1 MTALTA
7 ELLRLHDVPGERP
20 GANPADFWPRLTAAT
35 AHLDPPLGVIDR
47 AAFAFNAADLVR
59 RAVGVPIRVASKSI
73 RVRGL
78 LEAVLAHPGFAGV
91 LAYTLPEAL
100 WLASPRAASGAAGG
114 AAGSASPGAQGSAGG
129 SDIDDVVLGYPTT
142 DRAALARLAADEQ
155 LAARVTLMIDDVAH
169 LDLIDAVVAPS
180 ARPSIRIA
188 LELDASWRGPLG
200 HLGVRRSPLH
210 EPAQLAALARTVTER
225 PGFTLVGVMAYE
237 AQIAGLG
244 DAPPGRP
251 VRGAL
256 VRGIQRRSRAELAER
271 RGRAIAAVRAIADAA
286 GTPLQFVNG
295 GGTGSLESTAADP
308 SVTELA
314 AGSGLIG
321 PHLFDTYR
329 GFTPAPAAAFALP
342 VVRRPTDDIAT
353 LLGGGWIASG
363 PAGADRLPQVV
374 WPEGLRMLGT
384 EGAGEVQTPLRGP
397 AARTL
402 HVGDQVWL
410 RHTKAGEL
418 AEHLD
423 AYALVDGDRVS
434 GELPT
439 YRGEGKAFL

>member
-1 MTALTA
+1 MTA
-7 ELLRLHDVPGERP
+7 ELLRLSDVPRERP
-20 GANPADFWPRLTAAT
+20 GADPAAFWPRLTAAT

-47 AAFAFNAADLVR
+47 AALAYNAADLVR
-59 RAVGVPIRVASKSI
+59 RAGGVPIRVASKSI
-73 RVRGL
+73 RVRGV
-78 LEAVLAHPGFAGV
+78 LEAVLARPGFAGV

-100 WLASPRAASGAAGG
+100 WLADPSQPGG
-114 AAGSASPGAQGSAGG
+114 G
-129 SDIDDVVLGYPTT
+129 IDDVVLGYPTT

-169 LDLIDAVVAPS
+169 LDLVDAVTPPG

-210 EPAQLAALARTVTER
+210 EPAQLAALARAVTER

-271 RGRAIAAVRAIADAA
+271 RGRAIAAVRAVAEEA
-286 GTPLQFVNG
+286 GTPLRFVNG

-314 AGSGLIG
+314 AGSGLLG

-342 VVRRPTDDIAT
+342 VVRRPADGIVT

-363 PAGADRLPQVV
+363 PPGADRLPQVV
-374 WPEGLRMLGT
+374 WPEGLRMVGA

-402 HVGDQVWL
+402 PVGDRVWL

-423 AYALVDGDRVS
+423 AYVVVDGERAT

-439 YRGEGKAFL
+439 YRGEGKVFL

>member
-59 RAVGVPIRVASKSI
+59 RAGGVPIRVASKSI

-329 GFTPAPAAAFALP
+329 GFTPAPAATFALP

-402 HVGDQVWL
+402 HVGDRVWL

>member
-1 MTALTA
+1 MTA
-7 ELLRLHDVPGERP
+7 ELLRLHEVPRERP
-20 GANPADFWPRLTAAT
+20 GSDSATHWPRLSAAT

-47 AAFAFNAADLVR
+47 GAFAFNAADLVR
-59 RAVGVPIRVASKSI
+59 RAGGMPIRVASKSI

-78 LEAVLAHPGFAGV
+78 LDAVLAHPGFAGV

-100 WLASPRAASGAAGG
+100 WLADPSQPGG
-114 AAGSASPGAQGSAGG
+114 G
-129 SDIDDVVLGYPTT
+129 IDDVVLGYPTT

-155 LAARVTLMIDDVAH
+155 LAARVTLMIDDVVH
-169 LDLIDAVVAPS
+169 LDLVDSVTAPGS
-180 ARPSIRIA
+180 RPSIRIA

-210 EPAQLAALARTVTER
+210 EPEQLAALARTVTER

-256 VRGIQRRSRAELAER
+256 VRGIQGRSRAELADR
-271 RGRAIAAVRAIADAA
+271 RGRAVTAVRDIAEAA

-295 GGTGSLESTAADP
+295 GGTGSLESTAADA

-314 AGSGLIG
+314 AGSGLMG

-374 WPEGLRMLGT
+374 WPDGLRMLGT
-384 EGAGEVQTPLRGP
+384 EGAGEVQTPLQGP
-397 AARTL
+397 AARAL
-402 HVGDQVWL
+402 HVGDRVWL

-418 AEHLD
+418 SEHLD
-423 AYALVDGDRVS
+423 GFHVVDGHEVT

-439 YRGEGKAFL
+439 YRGEGKVFL

>member
-1 MTALTA
+1 MTAD
-7 ELLRLHDVPGERP
+7 LLRLHDVPAERP
-20 GANPADFWPRLTAAT
+20 GANPADYWPRHTTAT

-47 AAFAFNAADLVR
+47 GALAFNATDLLR
-59 RAVGVPIRVASKSI
+59 RAGGVPIRVASKSI
-73 RVRGL
+73 RVRGIL
-78 LEAVLAHPGFAGV
+78 DAVLALPGFSGV

-100 WLASPRAASGAAGG
+100 WLAGPRGAGDG
-114 AAGSASPGAQGSAGG
+114 ADPSSAGDG
-129 SDIDDVVLGYPTT
+129 IDDVVLGYPST

-169 LDLIDAVVAPS
+169 LDLIDSVTAPG
-180 ARPSIRIA
+180 ARPSIRVA

-200 HLGVRRSPLH
+200 HIGVRRSPLH
-210 EPAQLAALARTVTER
+210 EPEQLAALARTVTER
-225 PGFTLVGVMAYE
+225 PGFTLVGIMAYE

-256 VRGIQRRSRAELAER
+256 VRSIQRRSRTELADR
-271 RGRAIAAVRAIADAA
+271 RGRAVAAVRDIADAA
-286 GTPLQFVNG
+286 GTPLRFVNG
-295 GGTGSLESTAADP
+295 GGTGSLESTSADP

-314 AGSGLIG
+314 AGSGLMG

-329 GFTPAPAAAFALP
+329 AFTPAPAAAFALP
-342 VVRRPTDDIAT
+342 VVRRPADDIAT

-363 PAGADRLPQVV
+363 PPGADRLPQVV

-384 EGAGEVQTPLRGP
+384 EAAGEVQTPLRGA
-397 AARTL
+397 AARGL
-402 HVGDQVWL
+402 RVGDRVWL

-418 AEHLD
+418 SEHLD
-423 AYALVDGDRVS
+423 ALHVVDGDRVT

-439 YRGEGKAFL
+439 YRGEGKVFL